1 MMINNVSRHLT
12 SRQPV
17 KGNFGKKTS
26 FCSINSISLMISFR
40 TLNTSVL
47 SIAPR

>member
-17 KGNFGKKTS
+17 KGNFGKKN
-26 FCSINSISLMISFR
+26 ILLQYQQYLLDDIL
-40 TLNTSVL
+40 
-47 SIAPR
+47 